1 MPLITTTIQGLDGI
15 GMLTQPSVSGQQLLF
30 DRALLE
36 ILDEDILGD
45 QEIWN
50 LLWAMNPPNKG
61 SYQLL
66 TSGQRTGRR

>member
-61 SYQLL
+61 
-66 TSGQRTGRR
+66 T